1 MSQTTFLIWVLAL
14 AVLLVW
20 PVSRLV
26 WVLSVRRMQR
36 KLAREL
42 EADEVRG
49 QRRRAW
55 IVAVV
60 LSLLFSWVYNASRLG
75 LPGGG

>member
-55 IVAVV
+55 IVAIV

>member
-55 IVAVV
+55 IIAVV

>member
-1 MSQTTFLIWVLAL
+1 MSQTTFLLWVLAL

-55 IVAVV
+55 IVAIV